1 MQLLCRFHI
10 SVSVQIDTDKKQ
22 DTCWKAF
29 YRAKIAFS
37 SLDAKQVLSILQVE
51 ICNLYSFSYPTLRN
65 ITFNFLSI

>member
-1 MQLLCRFHI
+1 MQLLCRFYI

-51 ICNLYSFSYPTLRN
+51 ICNLY
-65 ITFNFLSI
+65 